1 MVPGELHGPVGREA
15 ASNRHP
21 LRQPV
26 KIGRPGVR
34 GLAHGI
40 FFMFFLRM
48 IIFFV
53 VPASPLLLLPAD
65 YCCFVSHEWN
75 NKAS

>member
-1 MVPGELHGPVGREA
+1 MVARQLHGPVGREA

-26 KIGRPGVR
+26 EIGRPRVG
-34 GLAHGI
+34 GFTHSI
-40 FFMFFLRM
+40 FFMFFLGM

-53 VPASPLLLLPAD
+53 VPASSLLLLPAD